1 MLRGEG
7 RKEIL
12 VTFIVWEIVHIEL
25 CLVNDVGYIRAAS
38 GAFLDAD
45 GLDSSCDSV
54 YRLRSNAAFSSLRA
68 RPRKSVFLARFLGIV
83 KWKSST
89 SL

>member
-25 CLVNDVGYIRAAS
+25 CLVNNMGYIQAAS
-38 GAFLDAD
+38 G
-45 GLDSSCDSV
+45 
-54 YRLRSNAAFSSLRA
+54 RSWISM
-68 RPRKSVFLARFLGIV
+68 V
-83 KWKSST
+83 
-89 SL
+89 

>member
-7 RKEIL
+7 REEIL
-12 VTFIVWEIVHIEL
+12 VIFIVWEIVHIVV
-25 CLVNDVGYIRAAS
+25 CLVNDMGYIRAAW

-54 YRLRSNAAFSSLRA
+54 YRLRSNVAISSLHTA
-68 RPRKSVFLARFLGIV
+68 GTFFKP
-83 KWKSST
+83 T
-89 SL
+89 PQC

>member
-7 RKEIL
+7 REEIL
-12 VTFIVWEIVHIEL
+12 VTFIAWEIVHIDL
-25 CLVNDVGYIRAAS
+25 CLGNDMEYTQAAS

-54 YRLRSNAAFSSLRA
+54 YRLRSNTAFSS
-68 RPRKSVFLARFLGIV
+68 
-83 KWKSST
+83 
-89 SL
+89 